1 MMRPSGN
8 RMILVARG
16 FLPAIFLAMSI
27 MNADAAPTAQSER
40 RLVLLG
46 ASIGKEW
53 RFDSL
58 PARAGLTGYRLEYQG
73 INAFDKTPLLEG
85 VLRQSRK
92 PDYVLI
98 KECSTYFPGDQ
109 RSYREKVVAWVQKLR
124 AAGVRPVL
132 VTAAPVDAPHGTLDR
147 AKDMVKHV
155 IGRTTWADEVSGYND
170 WLRGYA
176 RQENIPLFDLEAV
189 LRIGADNRHLRPE
202 YGVGDYVHI
211 NQQAYKALDR
221 EFVVFLR
228 QLSPAAR

>member
-1 MMRPSGN
+1 MCLPVN
-8 RMILVARG
+8 RMNHIVR
-16 FLPAIFLAMSI
+16 IFLAAFFFILSI
-27 MNADAAPTAQSER
+27 MNANAAPAVQPER

-53 RFDSL
+53 HFDKL
-58 PARAGLTGYRLEYQG
+58 PARAGLSGYRLEYQG
-73 INAFDKTPLLEG
+73 INAFDKGSLLEG
-85 VLRQSRK
+85 VLTQSRK

-109 RSYREKVVAWVQKLR
+109 KSYQEKVVSWVSRLR

-132 VTAAPVDAPHGTLDR
+132 VTVAPVDAPHGLLDR
-147 AKDMVKHV
+147 AKDMAKRAM
-155 IGRTTWADEVSGYND
+155 GRSTWADEVSRYND

-189 LRIGADNRHLRPE
+189 LRIGADNRYLRPE

-211 NQQAYKALDR
+211 NEQAYKALDR